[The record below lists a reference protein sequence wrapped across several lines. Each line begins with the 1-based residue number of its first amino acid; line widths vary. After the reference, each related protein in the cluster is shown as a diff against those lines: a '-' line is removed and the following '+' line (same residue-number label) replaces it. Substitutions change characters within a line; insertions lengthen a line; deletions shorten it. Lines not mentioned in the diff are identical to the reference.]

1 MRYVEASRRPLRAMT
16 AVACIALVLV
26 CACVAPVPVQE
37 PDPITFALMG
47 STAPESP
54 FNTVSPWLEKTILA
68 INAENPVFIM
78 HTGEIV
84 FGGDGAMGIK
94 ESDIQR
100 QFDEFAAGTARALPI
115 LYTMRGELDVYA
127 GSSEL
132 YARRT
137 GRPAWYSFNYGNLHF
152 AVLDTNDPE
161 PAMIGPAQL
170 RWLEEDLKSAAGSS
184 AMFLFT
190 HHPVVLPQAAY
201 YGETTPQLLKNAGA
215 LTAILA
221 RYPVKAVFSG
231 HLRSGFT
238 EKKDGILYVTAG
250 CGNYNEKLPFAPENQ
265 YYLVRYTGR
274 EITVTEKKL
283 KTQ

>member
-1 MRYVEASRRPLRAMT
+1 MRYVEPSRRPARAP
-16 AVACIALVLV
+16 AALACIALVLLS
-26 CACVAPVPVQE
+26 ACVAPVPVLE

-54 FNTVSPWLEKTILA
+54 FNAVSPWLEKAVLA

-78 HTGEIV
+78 HTGDIV
-84 FGGDGAMGIK
+84 FGGDSSMGIK
-94 ESDIQR
+94 EADVRR

-115 LYTMRGELDVYA
+115 LYTMRGELDAHA
-127 GSSEL
+127 GSPGL
-132 YARRT
+132 YVRST

-161 PAMIGPAQL
+161 PGMIGPAQL
-170 RWLEEDLKSAAGSS
+170 RWLEEDLKTAAGCP
-184 AMFLFT
+184 AVFVFT
-190 HHPVVLPQAAY
+190 HHPVVLPQAAF
-201 YGETTPQLLKNAGA
+201 YGATPETLRNAGA
-215 LTAILA
+215 LTAVLA

-265 YYLVRYTGR
+265 YYLVRYNGR
-274 EITVTEKKL
+274 DVTVTEKKINT
-283 KTQ
+283 K